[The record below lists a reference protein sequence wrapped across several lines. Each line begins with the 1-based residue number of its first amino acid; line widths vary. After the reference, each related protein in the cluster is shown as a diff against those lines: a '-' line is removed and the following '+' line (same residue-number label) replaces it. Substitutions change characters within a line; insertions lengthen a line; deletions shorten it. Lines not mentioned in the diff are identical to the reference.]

1 MEWDLIFRKRD
12 VHGVRGEGREG
23 KLRRWHKRVLADGL
37 KHQEEAGGPAAGDVV
52 VGWINTATG
61 QVWLVPAIDTISFR
75 VGSMTTFY
83 LEVKRA
89 ATGQRVVQTQRR

>member
-1 MEWDLIFRKRD
+1 MLVDSFKR
-12 VHGVRGEGREG
+12 
-23 KLRRWHKRVLADGL
+23 
-37 KHQEEAGGPAAGDVV
+37 QEEAGGPAAGDVV

-61 QVWLVPAIDTISFR
+61 QVWLVPAISAILLFSFR
-75 VGSMTTFY
+75 VASMTTFY